1 MTVDRVPGTG
11 TSSLWFVLVSDY
23 ALSAVL
29 DWPGLTGGA
38 LPSYC
43 CDVRGG
49 KLQINVSQSLSD
61 LVQCHPVSCTVA
73 ST

>member
-1 MTVDRVPGTG
+1 M
-11 TSSLWFVLVSDY
+11 LVSDY

-61 LVQCHPVSCTVA
+61 LDLCPVQKIPLCLIAFHPKFDSDFYKL
-73 ST
+73 